1 MRQDQPSRTAEFNA
15 AFRAAESAKRPDRR
29 LLSDPYAARLLPAGL
44 RLLARTSALPVI
56 GRGLTWFV
64 DRRWPGVRTSLIA
77 RTRVM
82 DDWVS
87 EAARSGAEQL
97 VLLGAGLDSRAWRLP
112 SLANLRVFEVDH
124 PSTSFTKLRRLAE
137 LRADVA
143 RVNFVQVDFDRQR
156 LPDRL
161 QAAGFDPS
169 RPTIVVWDG
178 VTNYLQADAVDAIVG
193 WAGGLA
199 KGSTFIFSY
208 VHAGLLDGTASFH
221 GGPQMMRKV
230 ARSGEPWTFG
240 LQPQAVGGYLRRFG
254 MRLADNMNASE
265 YRAKIMGEGAE
276 QIRGYEFYHVA
287 RAQRV

>member
-15 AFRAAESAKRPDRR
+15 AFRAAESARRPDRR
-29 LLSDPYAARLLPAGL
+29 LLSDPYAARLLPRGL
-44 RLLARTSALPVI
+44 RLLARSSALPVI

-112 SLANLRVFEVDH
+112 SLASLRVFEVDH
-124 PSTSFTKLRRLAE
+124 PSTSSAKLRRLAD
-137 LRADVA
+137 LHVDVA
-143 RVNFVQVDFDRQR
+143 RVSFVQVDFDRQR

-169 RPTIVVWDG
+169 RRTVIVWDG
-178 VTNYLQADAVDAIVG
+178 VTNYLQAEAVDAIAA
-193 WAGGLA
+193 WAGCLPA
-199 KGSTFIFSY
+199 GSTFIFTY
-208 VHAGLLDGTASFH
+208 VHAGLLDGTTSFH

-240 LQPQAVGGYLRRFG
+240 LKPEAVGAYLRRFG

-265 YRAKIMGEGAE
+265 YRAKVMGEAAAR
-276 QIRGYEFYHVA
+276 IRGYEFYHVV